1 MLQFIQLQNGR
12 RDKIGYGDC
21 NLNYNPHNFVIN
33 FYNLRRNLIFQNNK
47 VTALN
52 PVIGYDNSAKIAKK
66 AHQEGITLKEAA
78 MKLGLLTEGEFNKAL
93 DPSKMV

>member
-1 MLQFIQLQNGR
+1 M
-12 RDKIGYGDC
+12 
-21 NLNYNPHNFVIN
+21 N
-33 FYNLRRNLIFQNNK
+33 FYNLRKNLILQNNK
-47 VTALN
+47 VTTSN

-78 MKLGLLTEGEFNKAL
+78 MKLDLLTEGEFNKAL

>member
-1 MLQFIQLQNGR
+1 M
-12 RDKIGYGDC
+12 
-21 NLNYNPHNFVIN
+21 
-33 FYNLRRNLIFQNNK
+33 QNNK
-47 VTALN
+47 VTTSN

-78 MKLGLLTEGEFNKAL
+78 MKLDLLTEGEFNKAL